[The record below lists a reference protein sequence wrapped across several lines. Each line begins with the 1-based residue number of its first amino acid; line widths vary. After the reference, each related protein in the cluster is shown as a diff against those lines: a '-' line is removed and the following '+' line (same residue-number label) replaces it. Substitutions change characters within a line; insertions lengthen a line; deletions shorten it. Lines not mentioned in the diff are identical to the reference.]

1 MPMETWRRQLQYSQT
16 IDASQYTFEYK
27 IVNHC
32 QINELVIDAAIEQ
45 AHNEAARS
53 LDGKVRRTGGETSP
67 RQPGAGFNWRGDM
80 GILDKVGEIAGAVAA
95 VEGAEK
101 LDPNAGFLTKAAAAV
116 AGFEGAKEV
125 EQLVEKKEDEKPA
138 DDNTAQPA
146 DGSDQ
151 QA

>member
-1 MPMETWRRQLQYSQT
+1 
-16 IDASQYTFEYK
+16 
-27 IVNHC
+27 
-32 QINELVIDAAIEQ
+32 
-45 AHNEAARS
+45 
-53 LDGKVRRTGGETSP
+53 
-67 RQPGAGFNWRGDM
+67 M

-101 LDPNAGFLTKAAAAV
+101 LDPNAGLLTKAAAAV

-138 DDNTAQPA
+138 EDNTAQPA

-151 QA
+151 QT